1 MTAPTTRADA
11 DFGRR
16 MLAAAQRPGPY
27 RLPDGTVLDRYFDP
41 YLLASDP
48 ALLTEAAR
56 ALAELLPATGQVLA
70 APVIAAVLPATAL
83 SLHTGL
89 PAAYVRTRPKGH
101 GTDRRIEGADVAGR
115 TTVLVDDTARTGTS
129 LLVAARA
136 LRQAGAVVQTAL
148 CLVDRGL
155 GAATL
160 LRGEGIDLRAVT
172 RAPHRGT
179 R

>member
-1 MTAPTTRADA
+1 MPAPTTATTGDL
-11 DFGRR
+11 GRR

-27 RLPDGTVLDRYFDP
+27 RLADGTVLDRYFDP

-56 ALAELLPATGQVLA
+56 ALAELLPATARVLA
-70 APVIAAVLPATAL
+70 APVMAAVLPATAL

-89 PAAYVRTRPKGH
+89 PAAYVRARPKAH

-115 TTVLVDDTARTGTS
+115 DAVLVDDTARTGTS
-129 LLVAARA
+129 LLVAART
-136 LRQAGAVVQTAL
+136 LREAGAAVQTAL

-155 GAATL
+155 GAAAL
-160 LRGEGIDLRAVT
+160 LRAEGIDLRAVV
-172 RAPHRGT
+172 RAPHREP